1 MNFFFYINS
10 STSSNHK
17 HSFSKLLFFF
27 LSHPSFKIAMGGKS
41 AAGMGM
47 MMVMFMVMTIIIAP
61 HAEGVIQCN
70 EVYGKLS
77 PCINFATG
85 SGPLTGECCNGVK
98 TLYSAAK
105 TTPDRQGI
113 CKCLKQV
120 SGGGGPSVNTGNI
133 QSIPGKCG
141 VNLPYKISPNMDCA
155 TYVSILC

>member
-10 STSSNHK
+10 STFSNHN

-27 LSHPSFKIAMGGKS
+27 LSHPSYKIAMGGKS

-47 MMVMFMVMTIIIAP
+47 MMVMFMVMTIIAP

-70 EVYGKLS
+70 DVYGKLS
-77 PCINFATG
+77 PCINFAIG

-120 SGGGGPSVNTGNI
+120 SGGGPSVNTGNI